1 MPILDSK
8 STAISGKITPPARSA
23 QPKRRRDGRLTKAER
38 TTLSILRSAE
48 LVFAKQGYERT
59 TLDAIGERA
68 HVLGTAVVLCH
79 FKSKKLLYH
88 ETLRFA
94 FMPVSKAITSDMRQP
109 LSLEEMVTRIGID
122 LIRESVTRPNG
133 LKLFLREAAAGTP
146 ESLTIIGPMIGKAL
160 QRVIDSIE
168 LQTSPRKNSTT
179 LDPAL
184 ILSMLLGVNSFYF
197 SGFPTIMGDKLPY
210 DPLDPDRVKKL
221 EDTMGLFAKLLIKA
235 STEA

>member
-1 MPILDSK
+1 VPILDSK

-94 FMPVSKAITSDMRQP
+94 FMPVSKAITSDIDQS
-109 LSLEEMVTRIGID
+109 LSLEEMVAKIGVDLTRD
-122 LIRESVTRPNG
+122 SVDRPYA

-146 ESLTIIGPMIGKAL
+146 ESLTIIGPMVRKAL
-160 QRVIDSIE
+160 QNLIESIE
-168 LQTSPRKNSTT
+168 SQTPPGKKSTT
-179 LDPAL
+179 FDPVV
-184 ILSMLLGVNSFYF
+184 ILSAQS
-197 SGFPTIMGDKLPY
+197 
-210 DPLDPDRVKKL
+210 
-221 EDTMGLFAKLLIKA
+221 ELFQTARKR
-235 STEA
+235 